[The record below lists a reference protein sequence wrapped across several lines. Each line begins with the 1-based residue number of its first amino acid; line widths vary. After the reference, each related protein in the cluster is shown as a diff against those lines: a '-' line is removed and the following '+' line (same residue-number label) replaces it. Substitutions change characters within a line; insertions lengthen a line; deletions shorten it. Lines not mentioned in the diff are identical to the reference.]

1 MKRFLLILMA
11 ALCAAVAMGKPLD
24 EIQSYE
30 IWVEPREDATLDMR
44 YKIAWKVLDST
55 KEGPLTWVKI
65 GVPNGHLDSIKPLS
79 PNIREAMYYEN
90 NGQYIR
96 IDLDKEYRAGQTVVF
111 EYSFHQRYMFQYRES
126 EANGKMVLYD
136 FTPGWFDDIDV
147 KSLIVRW
154 KADGVKNCSEQRLE
168 DGYYVKET
176 KAPEDYKLN
185 KNSFKVELS
194 EDYDF
199 AKDNPVVITVDDK
212 KKPVET
218 GVVGPLWAV
227 TLLSLSATA
236 IYLLKKKKSEIQE

>member
-168 DGYYVKET
+168 DGYYVMET
-176 KAPEDYKLN
+176 SLPRGRRA
-185 KNSFKVELS
+185 S
-194 EDYDF
+194 
-199 AKDNPVVITVDDK
+199 ITVKYDISQF
-212 KKPVET
+212 PT
-218 GVVGPLWAV
+218 
-227 TLLSLSATA
+227 
-236 IYLLKKKKSEIQE
+236 INIQEHPLCPDRRRVDTILKARRSVLLRAWFRAESESHRQTDHVFCAAGLRP